1 MEIDELKESIN
12 NLNNT
17 INNLKESINL
27 KDDQIN
33 TIKDSLKLK
42 EDQIKTL
49 ESSLNLKEDKILA
62 LEKTLELKEEQI
74 NTTSLNS
81 EKDKEIKDLQKELKL
96 LNDELTKADEEIGRL
111 ELENEKLKEGHSDSS
126 NSKIIDYTNIEILK
140 EVILKQMR
148 DILQNALHSVTII
161 VPNISDLQE
170 LHLYEVRAGIN
181 MKVCCEI
188 DPEVEEQIDQLEEYE
203 SLDNITVKNFL
214 GSDRYV
220 ILRDGEELF
229 LAFKGKNESNH
240 LAFHTRDA
248 AHIRIFNSLVM
259 EAWLRSRAFSS

>member
-74 NTTSLNS
+74 NSTTLNN
-81 EKDKEIKDLQKELKL
+81 EKDKKIKDLQKEIEL
-96 LNDELTKADEEIGRL
+96 LNNELTKADEDLGRM
-111 ELENEKLKEGHSDSS
+111 ELEIEKLKKGHSDSS

-140 EVILKQMR
+140 EVLLKQMR
-148 DILQNALHSVTII
+148 DILQKSLHSVTII

-203 SLDNITVKNFL
+203 SLDNKN
-214 GSDRYV
+214 
-220 ILRDGEELF
+220 
-229 LAFKGKNESNH
+229 
-240 LAFHTRDA
+240 
-248 AHIRIFNSLVM
+248 IRIFNSLVM
-259 EAWLRSRAFSS
+259 EAWLRSRPFSS

>member
-1 MEIDELKESIN
+1 MSKADGEII
-12 NLNNT
+12 
-17 INNLKESINL
+17 
-27 KDDQIN
+27 
-33 TIKDSLKLK
+33 
-42 EDQIKTL
+42 
-49 ESSLNLKEDKILA
+49 
-62 LEKTLELKEEQI
+62 
-74 NTTSLNS
+74 
-81 EKDKEIKDLQKELKL
+81 DLQS
-96 LNDELTKADEEIGRL
+96 EI
-111 ELENEKLKEGHSDSS
+111 EKLKKGHSDSS

-259 EAWLRSRAFSS
+259 EAWLRSRAFNS